1 MAEIH
6 DWDAFLADLENEQ
19 VSKSPVIDEVKFVQ
33 IFLPHFYNGTNE
45 INTAWLAV
53 SKSVFNEVSVV
64 SGGKEIYRVPA
75 LCNRAAEIPMVVGTD
90 WHFINAYASQ
100 LRDSMPGLVQGYLE
114 QALDGEISIDYQG
127 YESLKRWN
135 EIFVRYGYPT
145 IIPENLVESKANNS
159 NISEVISDDEEPSDW

>member
-6 DWDAFLADLENEQ
+6 DWDAFLADLENEHI
-19 VSKSPVIDEVKFVQ
+19 SKSPVIDEVKFVQ
-33 IFLPHFYNGTNE
+33 IFLPHFYKGTKE

-75 LCNRAAEIPMVVGTD
+75 LCNRAAEIPMVVSTD

-100 LRDSMPGLVQGYLE
+100 LRDSMPHLLQGYLE